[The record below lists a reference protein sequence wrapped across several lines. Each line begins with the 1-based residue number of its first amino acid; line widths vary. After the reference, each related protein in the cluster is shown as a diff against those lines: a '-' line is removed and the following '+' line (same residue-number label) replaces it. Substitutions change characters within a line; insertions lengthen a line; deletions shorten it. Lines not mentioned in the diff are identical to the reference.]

1 MNIGFSEFRKI
12 DFNLGVVFLALW
24 QERSVTLAAR
34 RLSLS
39 QAAVSA
45 ALNRL
50 RETCGDP
57 LFVRTRAGM
66 EPSPRARAMAEPLA
80 QQLEGLHDLMLAQ
93 VVFESAQSKR
103 RFTLGITDDLE
114 LALGPRLAQTIAE
127 EAPGV
132 SLVLRQVNRYTVE
145 QAFEERE
152 IDLAMV
158 SGPIGRL
165 PLAHEL
171 LGELGYACLLDAA
184 RLGVKL
190 PISLDVYVAMHHV
203 LVSPLGREGI
213 VDASLR
219 AVGLQR
225 RIQTAL
231 THFSALPAFL
241 SRLDAVATA
250 PTPTCLALS
259 RVAGLQACAPP
270 LDLGQFNVNMLWRR
284 DSAGDAGLDWMKAHF
299 RNAFALIANEALPAP
314 RKPSAARL
322 KAKAP
327 KAG

>member
-1 MNIGFSEFRKI
+1 MKIGFSELRKI

-45 ALNRL
+45 SLTRL
-50 RETCGDP
+50 RATAGDP
-57 LFVRTRAGM
+57 LFVRTRTGM
-66 EPSPRARAMAEPLA
+66 EPTPRARAMAEPLG
-80 QQLEGLHDLMLAQ
+80 QQLANLHDLMLAQ
-93 VVFESAQSKR
+93 LTFDSRQSKR
-103 RFTLGITDDLE
+103 RFTLGMADDLE
-114 LALGPRLAQTIAE
+114 LALGPRLAEILAE

-132 SLVLRQVNRYTVE
+132 SIVLRRVNRYTVE
-145 QAFEERE
+145 QAFDERD

-158 SGPIGRL
+158 SGPLGRM
-165 PLAHEL
+165 AMGQEK
-171 LGELGYACLLDAA
+171 LGELGFACLIDAQ
-184 RLGVKL
+184 RLKVKL
-190 PISLDVYVAMHHV
+190 PLTLDAYVGMRHV

-219 AVGLQR
+219 ALGLHR

-241 SRLDAVATA
+241 MRLDAVATA

-259 RVAGLQACAPP
+259 RMAGLQVCAPP
-270 LDLGQFNVNMLWRR
+270 LDLGSFNVDMLWRR
-284 DSAGDAGLDWMKAHF
+284 DSAGDVGLEWMKEQF
-299 RNAFALIANEALPAP
+299 RRAFSTIANEALPGRQKPTA
-314 RKPSAARL
+314 RKGATKRRV
-322 KAKAP
+322 
-327 KAG
+327 